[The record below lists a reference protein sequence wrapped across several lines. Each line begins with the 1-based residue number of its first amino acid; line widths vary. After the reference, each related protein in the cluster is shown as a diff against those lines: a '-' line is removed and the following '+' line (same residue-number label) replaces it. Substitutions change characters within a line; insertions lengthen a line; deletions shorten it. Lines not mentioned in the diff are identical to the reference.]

1 MKKKQEVVMQDSE
14 NIRNIFIQLN
24 LKENKT
30 SVLSSFSAWENLGL
44 IMEALAVMAEECI
57 KEGINR
63 KKVYGEIKEYLMKVL
78 GSYH

>member
-1 MKKKQEVVMQDSE
+1 MKKKQEVLIQDTE

-30 SVLSSFSAWENLGL
+30 SVLSSFSAWENLGF
-44 IMEALAVMAEECI
+44 IMEALAVMAGECI